1 MKRSF
6 RIQLQDNIGRSS
18 RALSRHLL
26 LLHTAEVERWGAS
39 ADAFPFLSCSLSTS
53 GEHLLRI
60 WPVYNQAWPYVCVRA
75 DGVVN
80 QWASEQRCWCW
91 GNAKHKRSAWFSSLL
106 TKKCWHLTACL
117 IVFFSFYSTVCSP
130 QSAACFFSFVDRLK
144 QSRNDLIAFWNV
156 HGLFWK

>member
-39 ADAFPFLSCSLSTS
+39 ADAFPFFSCSLSTS

-117 IVFFSFYSTVCSP
+117 IVFFLFTAL
-130 QSAACFFSFVDRLK
+130 SAVHNLLLFFSFVERLK
-144 QSRNDLIAFWNV
+144 QSRNDLIAFWNL